1 MDLTSLNPQQRLAA
15 ETLEGP
21 VLILAGAGSGKTRAL
36 TSRAANLM
44 DHGVPPWR
52 ILCLTFTNKAAREM
66 KNRIIALV
74 GDAAEDAWISTFH
87 STCARIL
94 RRDIEK
100 LGYARSFSIYDEDE
114 QLSVLKDVL
123 KALNIDDKF
132 LPPKEIRARISD
144 SKNRLWSPDEWF
156 SKSERDFR
164 AQKIHDAFVAY
175 EARLKELNAL
185 DFDDLLVKTL
195 QLFAEHPPVL
205 QSYRERFQYVMVD
218 EYQDTNYAQY
228 MLVKLLTAESRNL
241 CVVGDDDQ
249 SIYGWR
255 GADIRN
261 ILDFEKDYPE
271 TVVIK
276 LEQNYRSTA
285 NILDAANQ
293 VIAHNADRKEKRLW
307 TESEAGEPI
316 SVFCAD
322 NERGEAGWL
331 VSRIKQFHKAGLPY
345 SKIAVLYRVN
355 AQSRVLEEMLMSA
368 VDPKIPYRVF
378 GGPRFYERREIRDIV
393 AYMRVVENPSDDIAL
408 TRIINVP
415 KRAIGDSTVQEL
427 SRHARANGLPLYS
440 ALSDMP
446 ESLSSRPR
454 KCVAE
459 FQSLMNQL
467 LVLKETLPLAEF
479 TEELIR
485 LTGLLAQ
492 YEKEDTD
499 EAKTRTENIR
509 EFIGAVH
516 EFAAA
521 NPEAKLA
528 DYLENISLVTDLDS
542 LSEEGGYVTLMT
554 LHSAKGLE
562 FDTVFITGM
571 EEGLFPS
578 NRSLQ
583 DDQRLEEERRLCYV
597 GMTRAKRRLLLSR
610 AHQRTIYNTP
620 NFNAPSRFLDEIPKR
635 LIRDE
640 SAVREQVF
648 RDMPKPARSQY
659 AGFNKSLIRPGDPL
673 SIPGVQR
680 GFAGSPA
687 RQLAGAAK
695 PQFKKGDRVIHRKF
709 GEGTVADVI
718 GEGAGAR
725 ILIEFIALGVKE
737 FALSLAPIAKLEDD
751 A

>member
-1 MDLTSLNPQQRLAA
+1 MELSMLNPQQRLAA

-36 TSRAANLM
+36 TCRAANLM
-44 DHGVPPWR
+44 DHGVAPWR

-66 KNRIIALV
+66 KNRIEALV
-74 GDAAEDAWISTFH
+74 GEMAQDAWISTFH

-100 LGYARSFSIYDEDE
+100 LGYARSFSIFDEDE

-123 KALNIDDKF
+123 KQQDIDDKF
-132 LPPKEIRARISD
+132 LPPKEVRARISD
-144 SKNRLWSPDEWF
+144 SKNRLWTPDDWF
-156 SKSERDFR
+156 EKSDRDYR
-164 AQKIHDAFVAY
+164 AQKIHDVYVAY
-175 EARLKELNAL
+175 EARMKELNAL
-185 DFDDLLVKTL
+185 DFDDLLVRTL

-205 QSYRERFQYVMVD
+205 QSYRDRFQYVMVD

-228 MLVKLLTAESRNL
+228 MFVRLLTAESRNL

-255 GADIRN
+255 GANIRN

-293 VIAHNADRKEKRLW
+293 VIAHNLDRKDKHLW
-307 TESEAGEPI
+307 TEAEEGELI

-331 VSRIKQFHKAGLPY
+331 VSRIKQFHREGTPY
-345 SKIAVLYRVN
+345 SKMAVLYRVN

-378 GGPRFYERREIRDIV
+378 GGPRFYERKEIKDIV
-393 AYMRVVENPSDDIAL
+393 AYMRVVENPSDDISL

-427 SRHARANGLPLYS
+427 SRHAKANGMPMYS
-440 ALSDMP
+440 ALSDLP
-446 ESLSSRPR
+446 DSLSSRPR

-467 LVLKETLPLAEF
+467 LVLKETMPLAAF
-479 TEELIR
+479 AEELIR

-499 EAKTRTENIR
+499 EAKSRVENIR

-521 NPEAKLA
+521 NPEAKLS

-542 LSEEGGYVTLMT
+542 LSEDGGYVTLMT

-597 GMTRAKRRLLLSR
+597 GMTRAMKRLLLSR

-620 NFNAPSRFLDEIPKR
+620 NFNPPSRFLDEIPGR

-640 SAVREQVF
+640 SAARDRAF
-648 RDMPKPARSQY
+648 RDMPKPSRSQY

-680 GFAGSPA
+680 GFAGSAA
-687 RQLAGAAK
+687 RSLAGAAK

-709 GEGTVADVI
+709 GEGTVTNVV

-725 ILIEFIALGVKE
+725 IQIEFIALGVKE